1 MLSIINSIF
10 NMQGGQV
17 IENPFKTI
25 MIRTIKEKNLLYTEV
40 SSGINININDQYTIV
55 IPYNFNT
62 ENYIQIKKEL
72 KDSDGNCIGCIYLY
86 KHTDKSLKFINRIK
100 ILDLSSIKCDE
111 DNSRIDIKLVT
122 LVEKLLNEILGHYN
136 KKLVGGGN
144 NYDDSITNTDINDYN
159 YLKETSKYKNMKKIL
174 HTTLTESATSDISDS
189 SYESRTD

>member
-62 ENYIQIKKEL
+62 EKNIQIKKEL
-72 KDSDGNCIGCIYLY
+72 KDSDGNRIGCIYLY
-86 KHTDKSLKFINRIK
+86 KHIDKSLKFINRIK

-111 DNSRIDIKLVT
+111 DVSRIDPKLVT
-122 LVEKLLNEILGHYN
+122 LIEKLLNEIIGHYN

-144 NYDDSITNTDINDYN
+144 SYNDSITNTDINDYN

-174 HTTLTESATSDISDS
+174 HTSLTESATSDVSES
-189 SYESRTD
+189 SYESSTD

>member
-17 IENPFKTI
+17 NENPFKNI
-25 MIRTIKEKNLLYTEV
+25 IIKTIKEHKLLYTEV
-40 SSGINININDQYTIV
+40 SSGVNININDQYTIV

-62 ENYIQIKKEL
+62 EKNIQIKKEL
-72 KDSDGNCIGCIYLY
+72 KDSDGNRIGCIYLY
-86 KHTDKSLKFINRIK
+86 KHIDKSLKFINRIK

-111 DNSRIDIKLVT
+111 DVSRIDPKLVT
-122 LVEKLLNEILGHYN
+122 LIEKLLNEIIGHYN

-144 NYDDSITNTDINDYN
+144 SYNDSITNTDINDYN

-174 HTTLTESATSDISDS
+174 HTSLTESATSDVSES
-189 SYESRTD
+189 SYESSTD

>member
-17 IENPFKTI
+17 NENPFKNI
-25 MIRTIKEKNLLYTEV
+25 IINTIKNNKLLYTEV

-62 ENYIQIKKEL
+62 EYYIQIKKEL

-86 KHTDKSLKFINRIK
+86 KFINNSLKFVNRIK

-111 DNSRIDIKLVT
+111 DSSRIDLKLVT
-122 LVEKLLNEILGHYN
+122 LVEKLLNEIIGHYN

-159 YLKETSKYKNMKKIL
+159 YLKETSKYKSMKKIL
-174 HTTLTESATSDISDS
+174 HTTLTESATSDLSES

>member
-25 MIRTIKEKNLLYTEV
+25 IIRTIKEKNLLYTEV

-111 DNSRIDIKLVT
+111 DNSRIDIKLVST
-122 LVEKLLNEILGHYN
+122 IEKLLNEILGHYN

>member
-86 KHTDKSLKFINRIK
+86 KHIDKSLKFINRIK

-111 DNSRIDIKLVT
+111 DNSRIDIKLVST
-122 LVEKLLNEILGHYN
+122 IEKLLNEILGHYN